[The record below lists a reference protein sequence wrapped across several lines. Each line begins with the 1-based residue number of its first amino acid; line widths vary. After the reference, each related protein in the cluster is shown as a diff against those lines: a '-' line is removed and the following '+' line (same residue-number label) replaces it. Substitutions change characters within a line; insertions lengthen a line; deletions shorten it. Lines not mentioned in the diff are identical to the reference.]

1 MSSEIIVCFNTCD
14 CSNKLHH
21 VDNSFDAVAGGID
34 HDNDNEDAGNID
46 ISTRSAV

>member
-1 MSSEIIVCFNTCD
+1 MSSEIIVSFITSD

-34 HDNDNEDAGNID
+34 HDDDNEDSGNID
-46 ISTRSAV
+46 ISARSLV